1 MQGASLL
8 LTNCVLWAAEPVPI
22 LWTEL
27 RWFRQNSEDIT
38 LPALLF
44 LIVCNSYCTC
54 LDLFFCIL
62 VVKKNLNIPPTVV
75 IGVTLLCYSLYG
87 VGAEGIFGILLWLID
102 YKRDFNHMRQ
112 NTMLTQKLLSIYM
125 HKPLLIPFS
134 FIW

>member
-1 MQGASLL
+1 
-8 LTNCVLWAAEPVPI
+8 
-22 LWTEL
+22 
-27 RWFRQNSEDIT
+27 
-38 LPALLF
+38 
-44 LIVCNSYCTC
+44 
-54 LDLFFCIL
+54 

>member
-8 LTNCVLWAAEPVPI
+8 LTNCVLWDAEPVPI

-54 LDLFFCIL
+54 LDLYFSGEKESEHTTYSCDWSYSFMLFSLWCRSRGHIWHSAVADWLQAWLQSYETKYHANTKTIIYLYAQASFDTFLLYL
-62 VVKKNLNIPPTVV
+62 V
-75 IGVTLLCYSLYG
+75 
-87 VGAEGIFGILLWLID
+87 E
-102 YKRDFNHMRQ
+102 
-112 NTMLTQKLLSIYM
+112 
-125 HKPLLIPFS
+125 
-134 FIW
+134 